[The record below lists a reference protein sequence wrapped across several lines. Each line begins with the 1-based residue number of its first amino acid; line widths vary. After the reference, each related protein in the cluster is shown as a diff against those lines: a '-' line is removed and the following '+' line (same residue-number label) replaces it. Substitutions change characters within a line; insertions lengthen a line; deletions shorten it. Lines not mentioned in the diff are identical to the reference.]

1 MLFTEVIP
9 NVCCVYKITNTKNN
23 LILIGS
29 TINLNHRIN
38 HYRND
43 INKNNP
49 LKHYNKRLYDDII
62 KYGIESF
69 VVDIIEEFDNID
81 NITLKNKES
90 EYIVKYNSIDST
102 IGYNLRL
109 DINGKYICND
119 KTRELKSQQ
128 LKEQWAN
135 GIRNNHSDKM
145 IDNWLNA
152 GEGRRMQQANIM
164 RKNLTK
170 YYYNIYDANMKL
182 LESNLTYGDLKLKS
196 LHNVQAIFKTK
207 CKNIVWFKH
216 RYIER
221 VRINN

>member
-1 MLFTEVIP
+1 MLFTEIIP
-9 NVCCVYKITNTKNN
+9 NVCCVYKITNLKNN

-29 TINLNHRIN
+29 TTNLNHRIN

-43 INKNNP
+43 INKDNP

-69 VVDIIEEFDNID
+69 VVDIIEQFDSID

-90 EYIVKYNSIDST
+90 EYIIKYNSIDSN

-119 KTRELKSQQ
+119 KTRELKREQ
-128 LKEQWAN
+128 LKEQWLN
-135 GIRNNHSDKM
+135 GVRDNHSNKM
-145 IDNWLNA
+145 INNWLHVP
-152 GEGRRMQQANIM
+152 ESRRMQQAEVM

-170 YYYNIYDANMKL
+170 YYYNVYDLNMNL
-182 LESNLTYGDLKLKS
+182 IQSNLTYGDLKLKG
-196 LHNVQAIFKTK
+196 LHNVQAVFKTK
-207 CKNIVWFKH
+207 NKDIVRFKH
-216 RYIER
+216 KIIER